1 MIDILRH
8 MRYVSVDSSIFRIL
22 AQFNKFMYMKTC
34 SEPMAYSG
42 IFRTVD
48 IFCQFEAH
56 YSGITHEHFMHIPK
70 LIYDDSGIFKTP
82 TYLGT

>member
-1 MIDILRH
+1 
-8 MRYVSVDSSIFRIL
+8 
-22 AQFNKFMYMKTC
+22 
-34 SEPMAYSG
+34 MAYSG

-56 YSGITHEHFMHIPK
+56 YSGITHEQFMHIPK

-82 TYLGT
+82 AYLGT